1 MMREYCK
8 TAVIFFDR
16 RFLFIGGAYA
26 AFVVAVTAIAAVF
39 AGKGVLAFID
49 HSFLAYAEAMQSEAL
64 TSVMSA
70 ITALGSGAVVTGLSI
85 IGIVWFL
92 HRNEA
97 MFALALFASVGGAA
111 CVAAVMKRILERP
124 RPSGFLAFQEH
135 TFSFPSG
142 HAALSLAFFG
152 ILVYFLLRHTQQLS
166 LKICAVMA
174 GIVAVGAIG
183 VSRIYLGAHWPS
195 DVLGSYVLVG
205 AWLFIVIRQTERK
218 IAEQLLK

>member
-1 MMREYCK
+1 MMVKHFTTVAR
-8 TAVIFFDR
+8 FFDR
-16 RFLFIGGAYA
+16 RFLFIGGVYA
-26 AFVVAVTAIAAVF
+26 AFVVAVTVVAAVF
-39 AGKGVLAFID
+39 VGKGTLAFID
-49 HSFLAYAEAMQSEAL
+49 HLFLAYAEAMQSEAL

-70 ITALGSGAVVTGLSI
+70 ITVLGSGAVVAGLSI
-85 IGIVWFL
+85 ISIVWFL
-92 HRNEA
+92 YRGRTLYA
-97 MFALALFASVGGAA
+97 SALFASVGGAA
-111 CVAAVMKRILERP
+111 GVAAVMKRILERP
-124 RPSGFLAFQEH
+124 RPSGFLALQEH

-195 DVLGSYVLVG
+195 DVLGSYILVG
-205 AWLFIVIRQTERK
+205 AWLFIVIRQIERK
-218 IAEQLLK
+218 SRET